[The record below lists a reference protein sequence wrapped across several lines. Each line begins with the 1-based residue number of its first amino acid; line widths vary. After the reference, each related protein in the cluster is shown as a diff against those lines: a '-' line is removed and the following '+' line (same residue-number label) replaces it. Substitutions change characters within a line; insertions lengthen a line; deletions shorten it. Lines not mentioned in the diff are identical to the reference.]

1 MVDWRDVL
9 RYGSPSK
16 TEGTQAMARMN
27 TDEGDLIRKAQVAAR
42 LAKKELQNLANAL
55 TALMPV
61 TEAAGGKKA
70 ANAAMRFRGAALQ
83 ARGIIDSAHADASD
97 SLIDLFD
104 DGGEIVVF
112 GGGR

>member
-1 MVDWRDVL
+1 MAKMAKDEGALIREAQEATKDAKRAL
-9 RYGSPSK
+9 R
-16 TEGTQAMARMN
+16 AMA
-27 TDEGDLIRKAQVAAR
+27 T
-42 LAKKELQNLANAL
+42 AL

-70 ANAAMRFRGAALQ
+70 ANAAMRLRGAALQ
-83 ARGIIDSAHADASD
+83 ARGILDAAHADASD

-104 DGGEIVVF
+104 DGGEIVLF

>member
-1 MVDWRDVL
+1 MAKMV
-9 RYGSPSK
+9 
-16 TEGTQAMARMN
+16 
-27 TDEGDLIRKAQVAAR
+27 TDERELIKAAQVKTAD
-42 LAKKELQNLANAL
+42 AKKALRDLVTAL

-83 ARGIIDSAHADASD
+83 ARGILDAAHADASD
-97 SLIDLFD
+97 ALIDLFD
-104 DGGEIVVF
+104 DGGDIVIF